1 MDLNLTHVLL
11 IAIICILFPP
21 ALFVVVPI
29 LAWVYVYP
37 VIAFRR
43 WEKKQEKERLDDLVN
58 GYMRKKGE
66 WYEAH
71 PEVLQR
77 HRFEKSKLHGTMIVL
92 MFLNIG
98 GIYLTSNVPDEYR
111 WVNGGLLFL
120 LIVIPFL
127 WMDLWATLDSRQSS
141 EITLNK
147 DP

>member
-1 MDLNLTHVLL
+1 MVL
-11 IAIICILFPP
+11 
-21 ALFVVVPI
+21 I

-43 WEKKQEKERLDDLVN
+43 WEKKQEKERLDELVN
-58 GYMRKKGE
+58 RFRREKGE

-71 PEVLQR
+71 PEVLKR

-98 GIYLTSNVPDEYR
+98 GIYLTSNVSDEYR
-111 WVNGGLLFL
+111 RVNGGLFFL
-120 LIVIPFL
+120 LIVILFL
-127 WMDLWATLDSRQSS
+127 CMELTATLDSRQLS